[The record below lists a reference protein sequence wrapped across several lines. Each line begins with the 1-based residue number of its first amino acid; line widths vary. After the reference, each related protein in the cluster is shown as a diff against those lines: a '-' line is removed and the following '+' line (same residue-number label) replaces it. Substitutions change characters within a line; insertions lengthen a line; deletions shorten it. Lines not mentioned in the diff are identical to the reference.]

1 MRSNNH
7 LRVFLHQLLLR
18 FFPPLILI
26 LLFIQRPLSSVL
38 RLFSI
43 QSFLS
48 TTFQGYHKLF
58 PTTPN
63 TANPVLAYTRPTP
76 LCPLHFI
83 YPLRLPHPFIHMSIR
98 LQALEKSSAIP
109 RRKIRCSTLVVHC
122 RYWGGLLS
130 CRCRDVQSWG
140 LRDEDTC
147 TGRNVCRS
155 RARDSR
161 LLCRGIHCGG
171 ESGGGGI
178 MSLVIGRCS

>member
-7 LRVFLHQLLLR
+7 LRVFLHQLLLS
-18 FFPPLILI
+18 FFPPFILV
-26 LLFIQRPLSSVL
+26 LLFVERPLISIF
-38 RLFSI
+38 RLFSL

-48 TTFQGYHKLF
+48 TTFQGYHKLS

-76 LCPLHFI
+76 LRPLHFI
-83 YPLRLPHPFIHMSIR
+83 YPFRLPHPFIHMSVR
-98 LQALEKSSAIP
+98 LQPLKKPSAIP
-109 RRKIRCSTLVVHC
+109 RRKIRCFALVVHR
-122 RYWGGLLS
+122 RYWDRLLS
-130 CRCRDVQSWG
+130 CRCRGVESWG

-161 LLCRGIHCGG
+161 FLCRGVHCGG
-171 ESGGGGI
+171 ESRRGGI
-178 MSLVIGRCS
+178 VSLVIGRRS